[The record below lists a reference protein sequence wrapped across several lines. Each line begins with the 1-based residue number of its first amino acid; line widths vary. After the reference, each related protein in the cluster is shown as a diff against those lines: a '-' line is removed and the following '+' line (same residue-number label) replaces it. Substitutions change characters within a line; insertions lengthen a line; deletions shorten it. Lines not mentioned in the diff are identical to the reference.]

1 MTGLW
6 AFETQ
11 MPFQKYQGPPIVVR
25 WNKNSNNYEQLR
37 EFHKIVPIKYIRRKK
52 HLPYLRSVVSLSR
65 RQDFMALSTRNT
77 TQYLQEKRRN
87 KIKMLGIIS
96 TLDNS
101 GWPLRSLLP
110 YPQCYRQCSDSLKPL
125 SVLHSKLKLEW

>member
-1 MTGLW
+1 M
-6 AFETQ
+6 E
-11 MPFQKYQGPPIVVR
+11 
-25 WNKNSNNYEQLR
+25 KNEEY
-37 EFHKIVPIKYIRRKK
+37 
-52 HLPYLRSVVSLSR
+52 LPYLRSVVSLSR

-101 GWPLRSLLP
+101 GWSFGNRPLRSLLP